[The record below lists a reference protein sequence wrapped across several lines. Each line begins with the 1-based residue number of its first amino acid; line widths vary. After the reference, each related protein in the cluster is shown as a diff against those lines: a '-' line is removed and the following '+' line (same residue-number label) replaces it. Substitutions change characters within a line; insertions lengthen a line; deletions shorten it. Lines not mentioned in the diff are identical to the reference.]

1 MILDIDVKDINK
13 AADYIKV
20 THYVLIDYIEKVN
33 YKDVLND
40 NRAKYIFYELI
51 DEFKEIYSLLDKRKT
66 LMATSL
72 LRNAYEELMYII
84 AISENSSLDAN
95 VNTRP
100 GHFISYVSKNSK
112 NIFGETPTSKDINKI
127 YGYLSKLVHVTNLKE
142 VASYVASEKN
152 TSKIIAREMKCSLIF
167 IEFLYLYF
175 LSRKLNIDIELPTV
189 LSTYMPFFEFINIK
203 LLVKE
208 SERKK
213 EVLMSYI
220 RNEENHKYLKG
231 EAKKVANELNKV
243 SVDQK
248 EQLMNNCPKIIELI
262 KKHGYEEFV
271 ESVIK
276 NKNNY

>member
-1 MILDIDVKDINK
+1 MILNIDIKNIDK

-51 DEFKEIYSLLDKRKT
+51 DEFKEIYSLLDRRKT
-66 LMATSL
+66 LMATAL
-72 LRNAYEELMYII
+72 LRNAYEEMMYII
-84 AISENSSLDAN
+84 SISEDTAIETS
-95 VNTRP
+95 VNTKA
-100 GHFISYVSKNSK
+100 GQFMNYVSKNSK
-112 NIFGETPTSKDINKI
+112 KFFGEAPTSKDIYKI
-127 YGYLSKLVHVTNLKE
+127 YSYLSKLVHVTNLKE

-167 IEFLYLYF
+167 IEFVYLYF
-175 LSRKLNIDIELPTV
+175 LSRKLNIDIELPTA
-189 LSTYMPFFEFINIK
+189 LYTYIPLFELINLIQ
-203 LLVKE
+203 LVKE

-220 RNEENHKYLKG
+220 RNEESHKYLKG

-243 SVDQK
+243 SNAQK
-248 EQLMNNCPKIIELI
+248 EQLINNWPRINDLI

-276 NKNNY
+276 NKKNY